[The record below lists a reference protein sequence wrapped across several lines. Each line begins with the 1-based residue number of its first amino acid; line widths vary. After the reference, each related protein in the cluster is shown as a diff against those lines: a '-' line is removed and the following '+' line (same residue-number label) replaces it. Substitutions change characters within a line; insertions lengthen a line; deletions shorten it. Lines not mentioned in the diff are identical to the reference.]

1 MLPAERTSAGE
12 NLRSLRVTHKEQ
24 VDEVVEMKVL
34 RVLQSA
40 SSSAWLFFNFIF
52 RCQHRRTTF
61 PQTQAK
67 AAASDGETY
76 VVCLDCGKQFAY
88 DWERMRIAEPLDPS
102 SRPQHFLKASG
113 GSLT

>member
-1 MLPAERTSAGE
+1 MIPAERASAGE
-12 NLRSLRVTHKEQ
+12 NARSLRVAHKEQ
-24 VDEVVEMKVL
+24 VDEVVEAKVL

-40 SSSAWLFFNFIF
+40 SSSVWSLFNFIF

-76 VVCLDCGKQFAY
+76 VVCLECGKQFVY
-88 DWERMRIAEPLDPS
+88 DWERMRIAEPLVPS
-102 SRPQHFLKASG
+102 GRNRP
-113 GSLT
+113 